1 MSKIVLPTFL
11 EKNRF
16 TITFPGLKKN
26 VSAELAFGG
35 FSEQVHM
42 SLEEKT
48 EMI

>member
-1 MSKIVLPTFL
+1 MSQIVLRTFL
-11 EKNRF
+11 EENIF
-16 TITFPGLKKN
+16 IITFPGLKKN
-26 VSAELAFGG
+26 VSAELAFWG